1 MKQLTLHQHHIN
13 LGAKTGPFAGFEMPL
28 TYQGV
33 KAEHLCVR
41 EHVGVFDVSHMGEF
55 MVSGPAATA
64 LLQHTT
70 SNNVAAL
77 AIGDAQYAYMP
88 NTNGGV
94 VDDLLVYRLGEEKY
108 MLVVNASNLAKDWDW
123 LTAQNKDFGATLE
136 NKSDAY
142 ALLAVQGPKAHA
154 LMKRLSAVDTAT
166 QKSFTVVE
174 TTVAAAAH
182 VYVATTGYTGAGGV
196 ELYVPVAHA
205 TTVWEALLSE
215 GAAFDMQPIG
225 LAARDTLRLEMGYCL
240 YGHELSDTTSPI
252 AARLAWCTDFNK
264 SFVGDTHI
272 KKDKA
277 EGTAQTRVGFS
288 MIDRGIPR
296 QGYALVT
303 ADGNP
308 IGEVTSGTSSP
319 SLKLGIGMGYI
330 DKAYAKVGTEIYVR
344 IREKNVKASISRL
357 PFIS

>member
-1 MKQLTLHQHHIN
+1 MKQLSLHQHHID

-55 MVSGPAATA
+55 MVSGHAATA

-123 LTAQNKDFGATLE
+123 LTAQNRDFGATLE

-166 QKSFTVVE
+166 QKSFSVVE
-174 TTVAAAAH
+174 TTVAAAEH

-196 ELYVPVAHA
+196 ELYVPVAQA

-215 GAAFDMQPIG
+215 GAAFDIQPIG

-264 SFVGDTHI
+264 SFVGDAHI

-303 ADGNP
+303 ADGSP

-330 DKAYAKVGTEIYVR
+330 DKAYAKIGTEIYVR
-344 IREKNVKASISRL
+344 IREKNVKACISRL

>member
-1 MKQLTLHQHHIN
+1 
-13 LGAKTGPFAGFEMPL
+13 MPL

-55 MVSGPAATA
+55 VVSGHVAKA

-88 NTNGGV
+88 NNNGGV
-94 VDDLLVYRLGEEKY
+94 VDDLLVYRLEEEKY

-123 LTAQNKDFGATLE
+123 LTAQNKNFGATLE

-154 LMKRLSAVDTAT
+154 LMKRLSPIDTAT
-166 QKSFTVVE
+166 QKSFSIVE
-174 TTVAAAAH
+174 TTVAAAH

-196 ELYVPVAHA
+196 ELYVPVAQA
-205 TTVWEALLSE
+205 TTVWEALLNE
-215 GAAFDMQPIG
+215 GAVFDIKPIG

-264 SFVGDTHI
+264 SFVGDAHI

-277 EGTAQTRVGFS
+277 EGTVQTRVGFS

-330 DKAYAKVGTEIYVR
+330 DKAYAKIGTEIYVR
-344 IREKNVKASISRL
+344 IREKNVKACISRI

>member
-1 MKQLTLHQHHIN
+1 MKQLSLHQHHIN

-94 VDDLLVYRLGEEKY
+94 VDDLLVYRLEDEKY

-123 LTAQNKDFGATLE
+123 LTAQNKDFEATLE

-166 QKSFTVVE
+166 QKSFSVVE
-174 TTVAAAAH
+174 TTVAAAEH

-196 ELYVPVAHA
+196 ELYVPVAQA

-264 SFVGDTHI
+264 SFVGDAHI

-303 ADGNP
+303 ADGSP

-330 DKAYAKVGTEIYVR
+330 DKVYAKIGTEIYVR
-344 IREKNVKASISRL
+344 IREKNVKACISRL

>member
-1 MKQLTLHQHHIN
+1 MKQLSLHQHHID
-13 LGAKTGPFAGFEMPL
+13 LCAKMGPFAGFEMPL
-28 TYQGV
+28 SYKGV

-41 EHVGVFDVSHMGEF
+41 SHVGVFDVSHMGAF
-55 MVSGPAATA
+55 MVSGDTALA

-77 AIGDAQYAYMP
+77 AVGDAQYAYMP

-94 VDDLLVYRLGEEKY
+94 VDDLLVYRLEDEKY

-123 LTAQNKDFGATLE
+123 LIAQNKDFGATLE

-154 LMKRLSAVDTAT
+154 LMKRLTAIDTAK
-166 QKSFTVVE
+166 QKSFSVVE
-174 TTVAAAAH
+174 TTVAAVEH

-196 ELYVPVAHA
+196 ELYIPVSQA
-205 TTVWEALLSE
+205 TTVWEALLNE
-215 GAAFDMQPIG
+215 GAAFDIQPIG

-252 AARLAWCTDFNK
+252 AARLGWCTHFDK
-264 SFVGDTHI
+264 TFVGYDSI

-277 EGTAQTRVGFS
+277 EGTAQLRVGFS

-296 QGYALVT
+296 QGYALVNS
-303 ADGNP
+303 DGST

-319 SLKLGIGMGYI
+319 TLNLGIGMGYI
-330 DKAYAKVGTEIYVR
+330 DRVYAKIGTEIYVR
-344 IREKNVKASISRL
+344 IREKNIKACISRL

>member
-1 MKQLTLHQHHIN
+1 MKQLSLHQQHID

-55 MVSGPAATA
+55 MVSGHAAKA

-88 NTNGGV
+88 NNNGGV
-94 VDDLLVYRLGEEKY
+94 VDDLLVYRLEEEKY

-123 LTAQNKDFGATLE
+123 LTAQNRNFGATLE

-142 ALLAVQGPKAHA
+142 ALLAVQGPEAHA
-154 LMKRLSAVDTAT
+154 LMKRLSPIDTAT
-166 QKSFTVVE
+166 QKSFSIVE
-174 TTVAAAAH
+174 TTVAAVH

-196 ELYVPVAHA
+196 ELYVPVAQT

-215 GAAFDMQPIG
+215 GAVFDIQPIG

-264 SFVGDTHI
+264 SFVGDAHI

-330 DKAYAKVGTEIYVR
+330 DKAYAKVGTEICVR
-344 IREKNVKASISRL
+344 IRKKNVKACISRI

>member
-1 MKQLTLHQHHIN
+1 MKQLSLHQYHIN

-41 EHVGVFDVSHMGEF
+41 EHVGVFDVSHMGAF
-55 MVSGPAATA
+55 MVSGHAATA

-77 AIGDAQYAYMP
+77 AIGDAQYSYMP
-88 NTNGGV
+88 NNNGGV
-94 VDDLLVYRLGEEKY
+94 IDDLLVYRLENEKY

-154 LMKRLSAVDTAT
+154 LMNQLTPIDTAA

-174 TTVAAAAH
+174 TTVAGAAH
-182 VYVATTGYTGAGGV
+182 VFVATTGYTGAGGV

-205 TTVWEALLSE
+205 ATVWEALLSE
-215 GAAFDMQPIG
+215 GAAFDIQPIG

-252 AARLAWCTDFNK
+252 AARLAWCTDFSK
-264 SFVGDTHI
+264 SFVGDAHI

-303 ADGNP
+303 TDGSP

-330 DKAYAKVGTEIYVR
+330 DKAYAKIGTEIYVR
-344 IREKNVKASISRL
+344 IREKNVKACISRL

>member
-1 MKQLTLHQHHIN
+1 MKQLSLHQHHIN

-55 MVSGPAATA
+55 MVSGHAATA

-88 NTNGGV
+88 NNNGGV
-94 VDDLLVYRLGEEKY
+94 IDDLLVYRLENEKY

-154 LMKRLSAVDTAT
+154 LMKRLTPMDTAT

-174 TTVAAAAH
+174 TTVAAATH

-215 GAAFDMQPIG
+215 GVAFDVQPIG

-264 SFVGDTHI
+264 SFVGDAHI

-303 ADGNP
+303 ADGSP

-330 DKAYAKVGTEIYVR
+330 DKAYAKVGTEIYVS
-344 IREKNVKASISRL
+344 IREKNVKACISRL

>member
-1 MKQLTLHQHHIN
+1 MKQLSLHQHHID

-55 MVSGPAATA
+55 MVSGHAAKA

-77 AIGDAQYAYMP
+77 GIGDAQYAYMP

-123 LTAQNKDFGATLE
+123 LTAQNRDFGATLE

-166 QKSFTVVE
+166 QKSFSVVE
-174 TTVAAAAH
+174 TTVAAAEH

-196 ELYVPVAHA
+196 ELYVPVAQA

-264 SFVGDTHI
+264 SFVGDAHI

-303 ADGNP
+303 ADGSP

-330 DKAYAKVGTEIYVR
+330 DKAYAKIGTEIYVR
-344 IREKNVKASISRL
+344 IREKNVKACISRL

>member
-1 MKQLTLHQHHIN
+1 MKQLSLHQHHID

-55 MVSGPAATA
+55 MVSGHAAKA

-77 AIGDAQYAYMP
+77 GIGDAQYAYMP

-123 LTAQNKDFGATLE
+123 LTAQNRDFGATLE

-166 QKSFTVVE
+166 QKSFSVVE
-174 TTVAAAAH
+174 TTVAAAEH

-196 ELYVPVAHA
+196 ELYVPVAQA

-215 GAAFDMQPIG
+215 GAAFDIQPIG

-264 SFVGDTHI
+264 SFVGDAHI

-303 ADGNP
+303 ADGSP

-330 DKAYAKVGTEIYVR
+330 DKAYAKIGTEIYVR
-344 IREKNVKASISRL
+344 IREKNVKACISRL

>member
-1 MKQLTLHQHHIN
+1 MKQLSLHQHHIS
-13 LGAKTGPFAGFEMPL
+13 LGAKMGPFAGFEMPL

-41 EHVGVFDVSHMGEF
+41 NHVGVFDVSHMGEF
-55 MVSGPAATA
+55 MVSGGAATA

-77 AIGDAQYAYMP
+77 GIGDAQYAYMP
-88 NTNGGV
+88 NSEGGV
-94 VDDLLVYRLGEEKY
+94 VDDLLVYRLEEEKY
-108 MLVVNASNLAKDWDW
+108 MLVVNASNLAKDWTW
-123 LTAQNKDFGATLE
+123 LTAQNKEFGATLE

-142 ALLAVQGPKAHA
+142 ALLAVQGPRAHA
-154 LMKRLSAVDTAT
+154 LMNQITTVDTAN
-166 QKSFTVVE
+166 QKSFSI
-174 TTVAAAAH
+174 VATNVAGADH

-196 ELYVPVAHA
+196 ELYVPVAQA
-205 TTVWEALLSE
+205 TQVWKTLINE
-215 GAAFDMQPIG
+215 GAAFNIQPIG

-240 YGHELSDTTSPI
+240 YGHELSETTSPI

-272 KKDKA
+272 KKDKS

-288 MIDRGIPR
+288 MIERGIPR
-296 QGYALVT
+296 QGYPLVS
-303 ADGNP
+303 ADGSP
-308 IGEVTSGTSSP
+308 IGVVTSGTSSP

-330 DKAYAKVGTEIYVR
+330 DKLYAKVGTEIYVC
-344 IREKNVKASISRL
+344 IREKNVKACVSRL